1 MKTNYRKKIK
11 NGKEYYFFR
20 LKHENLEQPK
30 DIYATKIKELEK
42 KIKETRAKLDA
53 NLIKTDK
60 TYKEILEYW
69 LYEVKF
75 QDIKNTSKEVYDKV
89 YKKHIQNSKIMK
101 IKINKLNKEDIQS
114 FYNIIKNKNIGESI
128 IKIIKI
134 EIQGS
139 IRFAYENEL
148 IIKDF
153 SKLVTAPKI
162 RKRTFENK
170 KIKFL
175 TEEEEKIFIK
185 EIEGERLE
193 LLYILA
199 LSTGARQSEL
209 LALTWND
216 INFNKNYIR
225 INKIAKYQQIITKE
239 KRSKYQA
246 IIQTPKTEKSI
257 RIVPFPESIKNKIYS
272 YKKEQEEILGNIN
285 KNNLI
290 FCNIEGK
297 YINGNNVYMNFKRIL
312 KRINKEKNI
321 LPNITFH
328 DLRHTYATRLF
339 EKGVN
344 PKIVQEILGH
354 SNISI
359 TLNTYTHISEEIKKE
374 VSEKINNIFK

>member
-20 LKHENLEQPK
+20 LKHENLEKPK
-30 DIYATKIKELEK
+30 DIYATNIKELEK
-42 KIKETRAKLDA
+42 KIKEARAKLDA

-101 IKINKLNKEDIQS
+101 IKINKLKKEDMQS

-162 RKRTFENK
+162 RKRTFERK
-170 KIKFL
+170 KIKFF

-257 RIVPFPESIKNKIYS
+257 RIVPFPESIKSKIYS

-359 TLNTYTHISEEIKKE
+359 TLNTYTHVSEEIKKE

>member
-162 RKRTFENK
+162 KKRTFENK

-175 TEEEEKIFIK
+175 TEEEEKIFIE

>member
-20 LKHENLEQPK
+20 LKHENLEKPK
-30 DIYATKIKELEK
+30 DIYATNIKELEK
-42 KIKETRAKLDA
+42 KIKEARAKLDA

-101 IKINKLNKEDIQS
+101 IKINKLKKEDMQS

-162 RKRTFENK
+162 RKRTFESK
-170 KIKFL
+170 KIKFF

-185 EIEGERLE
+185 EIEWERLE

-257 RIVPFPESIKNKIYS
+257 RIVPFPESIKSKIYS

-359 TLNTYTHISEEIKKE
+359 TLNTYTHVSEEIKKE

>member
-30 DIYATKIKELEK
+30 DIYATNIKELEK
-42 KIKETRAKLDA
+42 KIKEARAKLNA

-101 IKINKLNKEDIQS
+101 TKINKLKKEDIQS

-162 RKRTFENK
+162 RKRTFESK
-170 KIKFL
+170 KIKFF

-257 RIVPFPESIKNKIYS
+257 RIVPFPESIKSKIYS

-359 TLNTYTHISEEIKKE
+359 TLNTYTHVSEEIKKE

>member
-30 DIYATKIKELEK
+30 DIYATNIKELEK
-42 KIKETRAKLDA
+42 KIKEVRAKLDA

-114 FYNIIKNKNIGESI
+114 FYNIIKNKNIGKSI

-162 RKRTFENK
+162 KKRTFESK
-170 KIKFL
+170 KIKFF

-257 RIVPFPESIKNKIYS
+257 RIVPFPESIKSKIYS

-321 LPNITFH
+321 IPDITFH

-359 TLNTYTHISEEIKKE
+359 TLNTYTHVSEEIKNE

>member
-20 LKHENLEQPK
+20 LKHENLEKPK
-30 DIYATKIKELEK
+30 DIYATNIKELEK
-42 KIKETRAKLDA
+42 KIKEARAKLDA

-101 IKINKLNKEDIQS
+101 IKINKLKKEDMQS

-162 RKRTFENK
+162 RKRTFESK
-170 KIKFL
+170 KIKFF

-257 RIVPFPESIKNKIYS
+257 RIVPFPESIKSKIYS

-359 TLNTYTHISEEIKKE
+359 TLNTYTHVSEEIKKE

>member
-1 MKTNYRKKIK
+1 MKTNYKKKIK

-20 LKHENLEQPK
+20 LRHENLEKPK
-30 DIYATKIKELEK
+30 DIYGTSIKELER
-42 KIKETRAKLDA
+42 KIKETRTELDA

-69 LYEVKF
+69 LYEIKF

-101 IKINKLNKEDIQS
+101 IKINKLKKEDIQN
-114 FYNIIKNKNIGESI
+114 FYNSIKEKNIGESI

-139 IRFAYENEL
+139 IKFAYENEL

-153 SKLVTAPKI
+153 SKLVKAPKE
-162 RKRTFENK
+162 RKGILKEK
-170 KIKFL
+170 KIKFF

-185 EIEGERLE
+185 EINGERLE

-216 INFNKNYIR
+216 INLEKNYIK

-239 KRSKYQA
+239 KRSKYKA
-246 IIQTPKTEKSI
+246 IIQTPKTKNSI
-257 RIVPFPESIKNKIYS
+257 RIIPFPESIKNKIYI
-272 YKKEQEEILGNIN
+272 YKEEQKEKIGKTN
-285 KNNLI
+285 KENLI
-290 FCNIEGK
+290 FCNAEGK

-312 KRINKEKNI
+312 KRINKEKEI

-339 EKGVN
+339 ERGVS

-359 TLNTYTHISEEIKKE
+359 TLNTYTHVSEEIKNE
-374 VSEKINNIFK
+374 VGQKINDIFK